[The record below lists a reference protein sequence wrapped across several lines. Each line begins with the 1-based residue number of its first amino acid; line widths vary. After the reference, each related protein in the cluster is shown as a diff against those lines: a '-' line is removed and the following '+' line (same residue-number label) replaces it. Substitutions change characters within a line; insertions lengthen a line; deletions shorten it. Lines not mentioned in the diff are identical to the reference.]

1 MRTKTMLLSALL
13 GAVGCVSAMAQ
24 TNVYS
29 ANAVGYVNVTLY
41 PGFNLVSDPLIAKP
55 NNAISNLLVNTN
67 GQWKGWNVISYNPLN
82 GIPYSQD
89 SGIKAAW
96 ANGGTNTINPGQ
108 AVWIQNPSNSTLSI
122 TFVGTVPTSVTTPL
136 YHNSFNLIGSAIP
149 ASGDFVTNSL
159 MIFSNATKNDNVIT
173 YNPTLGIPYTQY
185 SALGKGIT
193 TNWASG
199 NPQIPWVGAG
209 FWYQN
214 TAGTNNQW
222 VQNYSVSQ

>member
-1 MRTKTMLLSALL
+1 MLLSALL
-13 GAVGCVSAMAQ
+13 GAVGCVSALAQ

-41 PGFNLVSDPLIAKP
+41 PGFNLVTDPLIATP

-67 GQWKGWNVISYNPLN
+67 GQYKGWTVFFYNPLN
-82 GIPYSQD
+82 ATPYSFD
-89 SGIKAAW
+89 SGIKSAW
-96 ANGGTNTINPGQ
+96 ANGGGGTETINPGQ
-108 AVWIQNPSNSTLSI
+108 AVWINNPSNTTYSI

-136 YHNSFNLIGSAIP
+136 YHNAFNLVGSAIP
-149 ASGDFVTNSL
+149 ASGDMVTNSL
-159 MIFSNATKNDNVIT
+159 MLFSNATKGDSVFT
-173 YNPTLGIPYTQY
+173 YNPTLGTPYTLY
-185 SALGKGIT
+185 SATGKGIT

-209 FWYQN
+209 LWYEN
-214 TAGTNNQW
+214 SAGTNNQW